1 MDDSRDSEAG
11 AGLFSFS
18 FSRGATGNVSAH
30 VSQTHSGWCALT
42 RAKMLTL
49 LPFSGGA
56 ADEGTA
62 TAAASAA
69 ASAGS
74 QVKAEGS
81 RYAILAVP
89 AYTVLVVP
97 RSTAAV

>member
-18 FSRGATGNVSAH
+18 FSRGAAGNVSAH

-62 TAAASAA
+62 TAAASA
-69 ASAGS
+69 GS
-74 QVKAEGS
+74 QVKAEGHDMPFLL
-81 RYAILAVP
+81 YQP
-89 AYTVLVVP
+89 VLY
-97 RSTAAV
+97 